1 MALGLIHGDPDS
13 AAKAFADW
21 KKDLD
26 EESVARL
33 MA

>member
-1 MALGLIHGDPDS
+1 MALGIIHGDPNL
-13 AAKAFADW
+13 AVKAFADS

-33 MA
+33 AA